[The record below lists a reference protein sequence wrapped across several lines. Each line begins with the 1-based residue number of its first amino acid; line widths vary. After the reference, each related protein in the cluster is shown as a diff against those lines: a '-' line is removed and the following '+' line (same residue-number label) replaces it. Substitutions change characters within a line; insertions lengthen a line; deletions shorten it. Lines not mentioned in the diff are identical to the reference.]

1 MKVDNYLML
10 YLSEK
15 ASCVCGKKRVV
26 RVKKAFPFP
35 VIRFARESNEVA
47 KANRSLSSALFSA
60 QPLTGFSSDLGI
72 DGAIS
77 AGIFKQYVGD
87 RMRVEIG
94 LS

>member
-1 MKVDNYLML
+1 M
-10 YLSEK
+10 
-15 ASCVCGKKRVV
+15 CGKKRLV

-35 VIRFARESNEVA
+35 VIRFARERVMKPLKQIEVFH
-47 KANRSLSSALFSA
+47 LLCFSA

-77 AGIFKQYVGD
+77 AGIFKQSVGA
-87 RMRVEIG
+87 RNRVEIG